1 MDNATYGVAADT
13 YFAIIPEW
21 VLDAEI
27 TSPAVRLYAVLR
39 RYADQNGNCFPT
51 RKTLATRVR
60 VSEATIDRLIKELQ
74 GIGALMVRN
83 RKAESGGYTSS
94 MYTVVTVRGVYS
106 PMSTGVLTH
115 EDRGVLTSDDRTI
128 AIENQSHELDLSRAS
143 LVDRFNEFWA
153 AYPRKI
159 GKPAAERAYR
169 KIKPAEH
176 EALMGGLAV
185 WVKYWDER
193 GQPEYTPHPST
204 FLNQRRWEDQP
215 TPKMPVKESRLDNG
229 GAFAKIAIM
238 SEARDRLVEAGFYP
252 AGTQLKEIDWSS
264 AEVVA
269 ILGKRALEIQP

>member
-1 MDNATYGVAADT
+1 MTESNQMISADA

-21 VLDAEI
+21 VLDADI

-51 RKTLATRVR
+51 RKTLATRVK
-60 VSEATIDRLIKELQ
+60 VSEATVDRLLKELQ
-74 GIGALMVRN
+74 GIGALVVRN
-83 RKAESGGYTSS
+83 RKAESGAYTSS

-106 PMSTGVLTH
+106 PMSTPVLTH

-128 AIENQSHELDLSRAS
+128 ARENQSHEPDLSRAS

-169 KIKPAEH
+169 KLKPAEH
-176 EALMGGLAV
+176 DAVMGGLAV
-185 WVKYWDER
+185 WAKYWAER
-193 GQPEYTPHPST
+193 GEPEFTPHPST

-215 TPKMPVKESRLDNG
+215 TQKLAVKQTKLDNG

-238 SEARDRLVEAGFYP
+238 TEARDRLVQAGFYP

-269 ILGKRALEIQP
+269 VLGKRALEIQA